1 MKENNKY
8 ELIKFKDGE
17 FELDVN
23 VSPNE
28 DTVWL
33 SKDGIALLFDR
44 NRTVIGRHITNIF
57 AELELDEKRNVQ
69 KMHVAN
75 SDKPVAFY
83 NLDVILAI
91 GFRIKS
97 KRGIIFRRWAT
108 SVLKQF
114 VFQKQDCLECKERI
128 IDLQKQ
134 IYEIRDF
141 QNKSLTL
148 KETNRV
154 DALFMLEE
162 ILKSAKHT
170 LVIVDNY
177 FDHSFDEILLHSP
190 AKVVVITHPKNES
203 FDSDKY
209 EVIKVDKFH
218 DRYLFIDNK
227 AYHFGESFNKLGTD
241 ISTCDYMPNFTLE
254 NFLEISGIKI

>member
-1 MKENNKY
+1 MKENYKY

-83 NLDVILAI
+83 DLDD
-91 GFRIKS
+91 S
-97 KRGIIFRRWAT
+97 RW
-108 SVLKQF
+108 
-114 VFQKQDCLECKERI
+114 
-128 IDLQKQ
+128 
-134 IYEIRDF
+134 
-141 QNKSLTL
+141 
-148 KETNRV
+148 
-154 DALFMLEE
+154 
-162 ILKSAKHT
+162 
-170 LVIVDNY
+170 NY
-177 FDHSFDEILLHSP
+177 FWAFF
-190 AKVVVITHPKNES
+190 APK
-203 FDSDKY
+203 
-209 EVIKVDKFH
+209 
-218 DRYLFIDNK
+218 
-227 AYHFGESFNKLGTD
+227 
-241 ISTCDYMPNFTLE
+241 CQQ
-254 NFLEISGIKI
+254 